1 MSKIVLICL
10 FVWSSAIVSAQ
21 TQRYDVFLFGKKIG
35 YMTVKRTNMADGSV
49 FYSLETLSET
59 KILFK
64 HTKALAKSDVTYK
77 NGRLTDAWYQYTE
90 NDEIERYSKTTFDG
104 KTYQIHNENGK
115 FSNTEPL
122 TYSLIRMY
130 YEEPKT
136 VSRLWL
142 EPEGVFCDLKS
153 TAPGVYEYKSPNG
166 NRNVFKYKN
175 GQVDE
180 MEFHLTLVS
189 VTMKRVV

>member
-1 MSKIVLICL
+1 MKQNLSVIL
-10 FVWSSAIVSAQ
+10 FLLSFLNLSAQ
-21 TQRYDVFLFGKKIG
+21 LQKYDVFLFGKKIG
-35 YMTVKRTNMADGSV
+35 YMNVKRTIMADGSV

-115 FSNTEPL
+115 FSHSEPL
-122 TYSLIRMY
+122 GYSLIRMY

-136 VSRLWL
+136 ISRLWL
-142 EPEGVFCDLKS
+142 EPEGVFCNLKS

-189 VTMKRVV
+189 VTMKRLV

>member
-1 MSKIVLICL
+1 MKQNLSVIL
-10 FVWSSAIVSAQ
+10 FLLSFFNLSAQ
-21 TQRYDVFLFGKKIG
+21 LQKYDVFLFGKKIG
-35 YMTVKRTNMADGSV
+35 YMNVKRTIMADGSV

-115 FSNTEPL
+115 FSHSEPL
-122 TYSLIRMY
+122 GYSLIRMY

-136 VSRLWL
+136 ISRLWL
-142 EPEGVFCDLKS
+142 EPEGVFCNLKS